1 MGSSLTRD
9 QTCAPCIGNSDSQP
23 LDHQRGPSPCLL
35 CRKEF
40 LRLLVMGSQTPRNSH
55 SEQDSYHLSAVTGF
69 VCLSRFPRTREVS
82 PIAEMFRSASQI
94 HLLSF
99 SPFTLVSFLVP
110 VFRVTGSINASSC
123 SLLVW
128 FFLCFLFWD
137 KSRFWL
143 GHPKWNLVSDTTP
156 QSTCFSVPHLR
167 EAYFPDQGLNP
178 CLLQWKHRVLA
189 SGPPGNSQSPN
200 FAHSSSNP
208 VSPSPHLYS
217 SPCVDILIVLPASHL
232 ASSKPYSL

>member
-1 MGSSLTRD
+1 MSCIALQQHVGSSLTRD

-167 EAYFPDQGLNP
+167 EA
-178 CLLQWKHRVLA
+178 
-189 SGPPGNSQSPN
+189 
-200 FAHSSSNP
+200 
-208 VSPSPHLYS
+208 
-217 SPCVDILIVLPASHL
+217 
-232 ASSKPYSL
+232 

>member
-1 MGSSLTRD
+1 MELEGSDPDCLDSQGDDLD
-9 QTCAPCIGNSDSQP
+9 LVPCLFFSSVNSSCLLFFLLSPCHMACGIFPNQGSTCAPCIGNSDSQP

-55 SEQDSYHLSAVTGF
+55 SEQDSCHFSAVTGF

-137 KSRFWL
+137 KSQFWL

-167 EAYFPDQGLNP
+167 EA
-178 CLLQWKHRVLA
+178 
-189 SGPPGNSQSPN
+189 
-200 FAHSSSNP
+200 
-208 VSPSPHLYS
+208 
-217 SPCVDILIVLPASHL
+217 
-232 ASSKPYSL
+232 